1 MKLSSYQTAI
11 IFSDNNNGDLIIAT
25 QLGPS
30 TPYKFQTHLLN
41 FLFISTPPP
50 IHTSFKD
57 FLPPSSP
64 ALFSLIQFISF
75 FSPWQQ
81 IIIRFFFPSIL
92 KSKIHSFNS
101 LDCKYTVCMQHNS
114 TKNLLPTLHTPNFLS
129 IFNRRGSE
137 LRLSVYICKLTSSSF
152 VYMKN
157 YSATKKPSRERN
169 RG

>member
-1 MKLSSYQTAI
+1 MGTSLLQPNWAPQHHINSKLTSSTFCLFPHHPQFTPLLR
-11 IFSDNNNGDLIIAT
+11 IFS
-25 QLGPS
+25 
-30 TPYKFQTHLLN
+30 LL
-41 FLFISTPPP
+41 
-50 IHTSFKD
+50 
-57 FLPPSSP
+57 SSP